1 MDTTLLLNRT
11 AELLTSLAND
21 LGSPN
26 YQNTRSELLELL
38 KDPQAAEYMIDVFI
52 IGLCHARKYR
62 DNKRLHEQYEAQL
75 RLEEPDIDK
84 RFQKWD
90 EFCSLPDFRKKAI
103 LSLQNEL
110 AELPLAAPACRSVAK
125 VAVEE
130 LPALLFDKDTPVW
143 LCKAIA
149 GDPRFGGLLGAAV
162 ELPYAPDSCAPVK
175 HEDRRR
181 INQID
186 ECYKQVA
193 ELLKWLENC
202 PVEAAPPALDPLSY
216 EMQSIVGDRVK
227 SDLLQKYSLDQL
239 VFLLNTNIL
248 PPWVRFSVRQTFKS
262 NSNCPPLKK
271 RQGYG
276 WRKK

>member
-1 MDTTLLLNRT
+1 MDTTQLLNRT
-11 AELLTSLAND
+11 AELITLLAND

-26 YQNTRSELLELL
+26 YQNIRSELLELL
-38 KDPQAAEYMIDVFI
+38 KNSQAAEYMIDVLI

-62 DNKRLHEQYEAQL
+62 DNRRLHEQYEAQL

-110 AELPLAAPACRSVAK
+110 AELPLAAVVSRSVAK

-130 LPALLFDKDTPVW
+130 LPALLFDKDTPDW

-149 GDPRFGGLLGAAV
+149 ADQRFGGLLGAAV
-162 ELPYAPDSCAPVK
+162 ELPYEPDSSTSDK
-175 HEDRRR
+175 HEDWRQN
-181 INQID
+181 NQIN
-186 ECYKQVA
+186 ESYKQVE
-193 ELLKWLENC
+193 ELLKWFENC
-202 PVEAAPPALDPLSY
+202 PVDAAPPAIDPLSY
-216 EMQSIVGDRVK
+216 EMQIMVGARVK
-227 SDLLQKYSLDQL
+227 SDYLQKYSLDQL

-248 PPWVRFSVRQTFKS
+248 PPWVRFAVRQTFKT
-262 NSNCPPLKK
+262 NSNCPYLKK
-271 RQGYG
+271 RQRYG
-276 WRKK
+276 